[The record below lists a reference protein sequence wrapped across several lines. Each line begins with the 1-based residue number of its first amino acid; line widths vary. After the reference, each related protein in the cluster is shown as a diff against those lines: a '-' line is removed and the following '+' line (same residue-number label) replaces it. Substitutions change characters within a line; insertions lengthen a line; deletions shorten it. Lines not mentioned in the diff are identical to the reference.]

1 MEIIM
6 NPLAMRPGRHAWYI
20 AEIGLN
26 HNGDVK
32 TASRMIRAAAEA
44 GADAVK
50 FQTFD
55 PDLMISLY
63 TASLLSTGMEG
74 EPDRSLRD
82 FFRQFVLT
90 PDEYMS
96 LKKLAEELGVVF
108 FSSPFDGPSVELL
121 EKLNVPC
128 YKIASSEVTNHP
140 LLEMI
145 GGTGKP
151 VLMSTGI
158 CTEQEI
164 ARALDLLHTS
174 GAGETILLH
183 CVSLYPLPPEKA
195 NLCRIP
201 ALKERFHRAVG
212 FSDHTADSTTA
223 VLASA
228 LGARYFEKHFALAD
242 VDCPD
247 RNVSLLPEEFAA
259 MIHDV
264 EKAIVTCGN
273 GRISFGADETDVARG
288 ARRSLFAKRT
298 IPAGTAISS
307 DDFVAMRP
315 GVGIPVTE
323 IGRYTGHITKVP
335 IPEGYLIRDE
345 YFDTTGRKNPPQ
357 GR

>member
-1 MEIIM
+1 M
-6 NPLAMRPGRHAWYI
+6 NPLAMRPGRNAWYI

-26 HNGDVK
+26 HNGDLG
-32 TASRMIRAAAEA
+32 TAERMVRAAAEA

-55 PDLMISLY
+55 PDLMISLH
-63 TASLLSTGMEG
+63 TASLLSTGREG
-74 EPDRSLRD
+74 EPDGSLRD

-90 PDEYMS
+90 PDEYMF
-96 LKKLAEELGVVF
+96 LKKLSDELGVVF
-108 FSSPFDGPSVELL
+108 FSSPFDGPSVDLL
-121 EKLNVPC
+121 EELHVPC

-140 LLEMI
+140 LIEKI
-145 GGTGKP
+145 ARTGKP
-151 VLMSTGI
+151 VIMSTGI

-164 ARALDLLHTS
+164 ARALDLLHAS
-174 GAGETILLH
+174 GAGETVLLH

-195 NLCRIP
+195 NLNRIP

-212 FSDHTADSTTA
+212 FSDHTSDSSTS
-223 VLASA
+223 VLAAA

-259 MIHDV
+259 MIADV
-264 EKAIVTCGN
+264 ERSIVSCGS

-298 IPAGTAISS
+298 IPAGTVITA
-307 DDFVAMRP
+307 DDMVALRP

-323 IGRYTGHITKVP
+323 MDKYTGHKTKVP
-335 IPEGYLIRDE
+335 IPEGYLIREE
-345 YFDTTGRKNPPQ
+345 YFETTGRKNPLQ